1 MSLIY
6 LVLLVG
12 VATMILGALYEAIAS
27 VSRKPDWGSHRRP
40 LLTVVP
46 VSDSRAMDLPYVGTD
61 RRLPAAANTP
71 LRADAQRDAA

>member
-6 LVLLVG
+6 LALLAG
-12 VATMILGALYEAIAS
+12 VAIMILGALYEAIAS

-46 VSDSRAMDLPYVGTD
+46 VTNSRAMDLPYVGND
-61 RRLPAAANTP
+61 RRAAKPAMP
-71 LRADAQRDAA
+71 GEAQREAA

>member
-6 LVLLVG
+6 LALLAG
-12 VATMILGALYEAIAS
+12 VAIMILGALYEAIAS

-46 VSDSRAMDLPYVGTD
+46 VTNSRAMDLPYVGSD
-61 RRLPAAANTP
+61 RRAAGAAKPAMHGE
-71 LRADAQRDAA
+71 AQREAA